1 MITLKFKTNLK
12 CSGCVQALTPFIENV
27 EGIKNW
33 NVDLN
38 NPEKVLSVEGD
49 EQLESNQIL
58 NAIQQAGYSGEEI

>member
-1 MITLKFKTNLK
+1 MITYKFKTNLK

>member
-1 MITLKFKTNLK
+1 MITYKFKTNLK

-27 EGIKNW
+27 EGLKNW

-49 EQLESNQIL
+49 EQLESPQIL